1 MSNIQPKFG
10 TPTELTITLA
20 ALASSTSQ
28 TVGRQGTIV
37 DNSTTRYDLI
47 HLFLKITAG
56 TSPTTGKQIFIFGI
70 RGDGMRRTDGAG
82 ATDAAFTRQTAQ
94 LLRTIRT
101 DATSD
106 KAYEADVQ
114 FPNPG
119 PEWTIAI
126 VHDTGVN
133 LNATAGNHHVY
144 WTGEHM
150 EASA

>member
-10 TPTELTITLA
+10 TPTELEITLA

-28 TVGRQGTIV
+28 TVGRQGPIV
-37 DNSTTRYDLI
+37 NNATTRYDLI
-47 HLFLKITAG
+47 RLFIKFTTG
-56 TSPTTGKQIFIFGI
+56 TSPTTGKSVFIFGI
-70 RGDGMRRTDGAG
+70 RGDGTRRTDGAG
-82 ATDAAFTRQTAQ
+82 ATDAAFTRQTAE
-94 LLRTIRT
+94 LLKTIPT

-106 KAYEADVQ
+106 KAYQPDVL

-133 LNATAGNHHVY
+133 SNATPANHHVY